1 MPKPTLSKPTLRV
14 TKWLG
19 PTPVIALCTL
29 CNREFKAPLTVLK
42 KMAEAQ
48 ESLRLQFAE
57 HKCKAGVTNRRVSSQ
72 AS

>member
-1 MPKPTLSKPTLRV
+1 MPKPALPKPTLRV

-29 CNREFKAPLTVLK
+29 CSREFKAPLTVLK
-42 KMAEAQ
+42 KMTEAQ

-57 HKCKAGVTNRRVSSQ
+57 HKCKASVTNRRG
-72 AS
+72 A